1 MYELECEQIQGRMVK
16 MKQLQQSQM
25 SMKETLERARNLTD
39 LPTLLSHTAQ
49 VHRDVADTL
58 QLYSSYHN
66 MKTCEAH

>member
-1 MYELECEQIQGRMVK
+1 

-25 SMKETLERARNLTD
+25 SMKETLEKARNLTD